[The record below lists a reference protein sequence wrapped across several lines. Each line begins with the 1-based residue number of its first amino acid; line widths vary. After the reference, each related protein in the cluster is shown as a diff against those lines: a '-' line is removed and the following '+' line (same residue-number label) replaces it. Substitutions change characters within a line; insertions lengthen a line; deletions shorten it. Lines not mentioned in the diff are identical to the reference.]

1 MDHYIRQAALMKHGY
16 IFTMAENGTASL
28 HASAL
33 DEARG
38 VRHSFSARCGGIS
51 EAPYATLNLSWTR
64 QESYEEGKEN
74 FVRFCDAF
82 GYAYDELAIIN
93 YEHGAKV
100 LALTRENCGQGFDR
114 APLPFCDGLITN
126 DPDVTL
132 VTSHADCGVMFF
144 YDPVQRAVGI
154 VHAGWKGTLL
164 RIGTRAVEAMAQ
176 NYGSKAGDVIAAV
189 GPCICR
195 ACFEVG
201 LELGER
207 FAEEFRDDAVFSP
220 GKSANK
226 AQLDLERAAA
236 IQLLDAGI
244 PAENITL
251 MHACTYHNEDMFFSY
266 RRDHGETGSMSGF
279 IKLM

>member
-1 MDHYIRQAALMKHGY
+1 MRSYDKEAALIQHGY
-16 IFTMAENGTASL
+16 LFKKGNNGTSCLQAEAL
-28 HASAL
+28 CLQGVQHAFSTR
-33 DEARG
+33 EGG
-38 VRHSFSARCGGIS
+38 VSP
-51 EAPYATLNLSWTR
+51 APYDTLNLSWN
-64 QESYEEGKEN
+64 EKDCFANAAEN
-74 FVRFCDAF
+74 FKRFGEAF
-82 GYAYDELAIIN
+82 GFPYASLTIIN
-93 YEHGAKV
+93 FEHGDYV
-100 LALTRENCGQGFDR
+100 LPVTRADRGRGFELP
-114 APLPFCDGLITN
+114 PLPFCDALITN

-132 VTSHADCGVMFF
+132 VTSHADCGALFF
-144 YDPVQRAVGI
+144 YDPVHKAVGAA
-154 VHAGWKGTLL
+154 HAGWKGTLG
-164 RIGTRAVEAMAQ
+164 RIGGKAVQAMRK
-176 NYGSKAGDVIAAV
+176 NYGTDPADIIAAI

-195 ACFEVG
+195 RCFEVD